1 MRSTVRNRDGM
12 ALAFEVEI
20 GAPNRNT
27 YFVARV
33 GRLPPVL
40 FQNSGI
46 STLCCIS
53 LRKHASTI
61 MDKRHPIPVVVRAM
75 RSDWRGTC
83 LPCGEDSANSRSQE
97 SGPEKKMSSSTSP
110 HFFPNRGQSLKLKLH
125 LSAVDFVEGSDSLTL
140 TTSSVFMTCTLNAPN
155 KLKETPRVSSF
166 GHTNNQK
173 MVKINASAFW
183 VSSHV
188 APTCNHTKSQFSNYC
203 ELLCTP
209 SPNRL
214 VAGPSLVCCQ
224 ATVWYSMDELFQTS
238 IMEMR
243 PAWFFTHR
251 NSQCLPHLF
260 LWSIQHAE
268 LPSDM
273 EWVTRSWGNVG
284 HFHNLFLDLRQLRI
298 QHRRSFVRDYLNHF
312 NIVTLDPESNTPWEP
327 NTTQPA
333 WASGRYGQLAM
344 SPREWAL

>member
-61 MDKRHPIPVVVRAM
+61 MDKRHPIPVVIRAM

-140 TTSSVFMTCTLNAPN
+140 TTSSVFMTCTLNASKDGKRALGSPALDIPTIRRWS
-155 KLKETPRVSSF
+155 KSTPRRF
-166 GHTNNQK
+166 G
-173 MVKINASAFW
+173 IP
-183 VSSHV
+183 
-188 APTCNHTKSQFSNYC
+188 PTLRLHATI
-203 ELLCTP
+203 
-209 SPNRL
+209 PNRSSPITVICCVSPVPIVWWPAGRWC
-214 VAGPSLVCCQ
+214 VAKLLYGIPWMSRSKLPSWQ
-224 ATVWYSMDELFQTS
+224 
-238 IMEMR
+238 MR
-243 PAWFFTHR
+243 PAWFSPTAI
-251 NSQCLPHLF
+251 L
-260 LWSIQHAE
+260 
-268 LPSDM
+268 
-273 EWVTRSWGNVG
+273 NV
-284 HFHNLFLDLRQLRI
+284 
-298 QHRRSFVRDYLNHF
+298 YL
-312 NIVTLDPESNTPWEP
+312 ICS
-327 NTTQPA
+327 
-333 WASGRYGQLAM
+333 YGQFSMLNCQAT
-344 SPREWAL
+344 